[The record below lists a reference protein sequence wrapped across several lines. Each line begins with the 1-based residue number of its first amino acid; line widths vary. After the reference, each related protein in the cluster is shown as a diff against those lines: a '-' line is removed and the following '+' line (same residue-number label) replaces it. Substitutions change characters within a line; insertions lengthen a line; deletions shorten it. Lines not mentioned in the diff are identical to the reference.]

1 MQIKS
6 TLKQLIKNNPLYKDF
21 IRPMRIK
28 LKEKALA
35 KLDDES
41 YFIKRH
47 KKIFGYTPDF
57 KNPQTFNEKIIHR
70 ILFDRNPIYTALA
83 DKLKAR
89 IYIAT
94 ILKDFNANNT
104 LDSNKD
110 ANTLVSHTNHITHIT
125 TGGGG
130 KYSLNQND
138 TESSNMISQEAQ
150 NKENKNSESKYTS
163 NSQSTQNIDF
173 TQHTPQSPTPTP
185 NQAINNPDA
194 LLTKDSLLFQPID
207 TLTQELFNTNF
218 CPYLPKLY
226 GIYKSV
232 DEIDFSKLPQSFVL
246 KTNHASGGVV
256 PVPNKETFLSDSMG
270 FEKAMDKLT
279 KNLNINYYTLYREWH
294 YKDIEPRIFAEEML
308 DCGKNSDDKKWEA
321 PLDYKIHIMHD
332 KIGYIEVAADS
343 VRHHKELIVDTQY
356 NEMPFDLGNRMDFLP
371 EKPKDFDI
379 MLDMARKLAYFTD
392 YVRVDLYYVNNKIYV
407 GELTFTN
414 AGGADTFNPQEWDR
428 KLGEL
433 WQPNLCKQYEACAN
447 NLLSCSKSL

>member
-1 MQIKS
+1 M
-6 TLKQLIKNNPLYKDF
+6 KNT
-21 IRPMRIK
+21 
-28 LKEKALA
+28 
-35 KLDDES
+35 S
-41 YFIKRH
+41 YTDI

-89 IYIAT
+89 IILPPHYNTLIQLTTHKIILFT
-94 ILKDFNANNT
+94 IL
-104 LDSNKD
+104 LI
-110 ANTLVSHTNHITHIT
+110 LR
-125 TGGGG
+125 GGGQP
-130 KYSLNQND
+130 YSLNQNNTD
-138 TESSNMISQEAQ
+138 LQ
-150 NKENKNSESKYTS
+150 NNPTLNTTTS
-163 NSQSTQNIDF
+163 TIPQ
-173 TQHTPQSPTPTP
+173 TQHATDSQLS
-185 NQAINNPDA
+185 QK
-194 LLTKDSLLFQPID
+194 LDSLLFQPID
-207 TLTQELFNTNF
+207 TLTQELFNTNE
-218 CPYLPKLY
+218 CQYLPKLY

-246 KTNHASGGVV
+246 KTNHDCGGVV
-256 PVPNKETFLSDSMG
+256 LVKDKESFLKDSKS
-270 FEKAMDKLT
+270 FNEAMTKLT
-279 KNLNINYYTLYREWH
+279 THLNTNFYTLYREWH

-308 DCGKNSDDKKWEA
+308 DCGKNGDDKRWEA

-332 KIGYIEVAADS
+332 KMGYIEVAADS

-356 NEMPFDLGNRMDFLP
+356 NEMPFDLGNRLDFLP

-414 AGGADTFNPQEWDR
+414 AGGADTFNPNEWDK

-433 WQPNLCKQYEACAN
+433 WQPNPCKQYEACAN

>member
-1 MQIKS
+1 
-6 TLKQLIKNNPLYKDF
+6 
-21 IRPMRIK
+21 
-28 LKEKALA
+28 
-35 KLDDES
+35 
-41 YFIKRH
+41 
-47 KKIFGYTPDF
+47 
-57 KNPQTFNEKIIHR
+57 
-70 ILFDRNPIYTALA
+70 
-83 DKLKAR
+83 
-89 IYIAT
+89 
-94 ILKDFNANNT
+94 
-104 LDSNKD
+104 
-110 ANTLVSHTNHITHIT
+110 
-125 TGGGG
+125 
-130 KYSLNQND
+130 
-138 TESSNMISQEAQ
+138 MISQEAQ

-371 EKPKDFDI
+371 EKPKDLDI

-414 AGGADTFNPQEWDR
+414 AGGADTFNPNEWDR

>member
-1 MQIKS
+1 M
-6 TLKQLIKNNPLYKDF
+6 KNT
-21 IRPMRIK
+21 
-28 LKEKALA
+28 
-35 KLDDES
+35 S
-41 YFIKRH
+41 YTDI

-89 IYIAT
+89 IILPPHYNTLIQLTTHKIILFT
-94 ILKDFNANNT
+94 IL
-104 LDSNKD
+104 LI
-110 ANTLVSHTNHITHIT
+110 LR
-125 TGGGG
+125 GGGG
-130 KYSLNQND
+130 QPYSLNQNNTD
-138 TESSNMISQEAQ
+138 LQ
-150 NKENKNSESKYTS
+150 NNPTLNTTTS
-163 NSQSTQNIDF
+163 TIPQ
-173 TQHTPQSPTPTP
+173 TQHATDSQLS
-185 NQAINNPDA
+185 QK
-194 LLTKDSLLFQPID
+194 LDSLLFQPID
-207 TLTQELFNTNF
+207 TLTQELFNTNE
-218 CPYLPKLY
+218 CQYLPKLY

-246 KTNHASGGVV
+246 KTNHDCGGVV
-256 PVPNKETFLSDSMG
+256 LVKDKESFLKDSKS
-270 FEKAMDKLT
+270 FNEAMTKLT
-279 KNLNINYYTLYREWH
+279 THLNTNFYTLYREWH

-308 DCGKNSDDKKWEA
+308 DCGKNGDDKRWEA

-356 NEMPFDLGNRMDFLP
+356 NEMPFDLGNRLDFLP

-414 AGGADTFNPQEWDR
+414 AGGADTFNPNEWDK

-433 WQPNLCKQYEACAN
+433 WQPNPCKQYEACAN

>member
-1 MQIKS
+1 M
-6 TLKQLIKNNPLYKDF
+6 
-21 IRPMRIK
+21 
-28 LKEKALA
+28 
-35 KLDDES
+35 
-41 YFIKRH
+41 
-47 KKIFGYTPDF
+47 
-57 KNPQTFNEKIIHR
+57 
-70 ILFDRNPIYTALA
+70 
-83 DKLKAR
+83 
-89 IYIAT
+89 
-94 ILKDFNANNT
+94 
-104 LDSNKD
+104 
-110 ANTLVSHTNHITHIT
+110 
-125 TGGGG
+125 
-130 KYSLNQND
+130 
-138 TESSNMISQEAQ
+138 
-150 NKENKNSESKYTS
+150 
-163 NSQSTQNIDF
+163 
-173 TQHTPQSPTPTP
+173 
-185 NQAINNPDA
+185 
-194 LLTKDSLLFQPID
+194 LFQPID
-207 TLTQELFNTNF
+207 TLTQELFDTNS

-428 KLGEL
+428 KLGKL
-433 WQPNLCKQYEACAN
+433 WDIHRGLAG
-447 NLLSCSKSL
+447 